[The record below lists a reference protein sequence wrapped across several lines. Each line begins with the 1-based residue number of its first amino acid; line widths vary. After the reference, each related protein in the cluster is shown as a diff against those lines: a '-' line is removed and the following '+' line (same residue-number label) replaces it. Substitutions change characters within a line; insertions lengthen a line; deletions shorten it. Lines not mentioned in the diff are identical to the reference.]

1 MGKLKHSKFKN
12 TGILFE
18 LLVRQIAADTLSD
31 KTCYATQIIKRHFK
45 KGSELTKELKLYQAL
60 TKENFDSQYKA
71 QEFLN
76 IILKERAKLNEGS
89 LRREKYN
96 LIKSIKE
103 SYMID
108 DFFKYRVSNY
118 KELAS
123 AYKLFENTET
133 DSPRDY
139 IECKNT
145 IFEAIT
151 QSDVQIVNEATDKEY
166 TSQPKEVRMLA
177 YKFLVD
183 SFNSKYTTLSESQ
196 PKEVRMLAY
205 KFLVDSFNSKY
216 TTLSESQQN
225 ILRNYINNV
234 DNSGKLRNFVIKEVK
249 NLKSQFSKV
258 EISDKVSQ
266 IKLNETINLMDN
278 ISKSKVINENQVLS
292 LLRYHELLQELR
304 RVSNV

>member
-196 PKEVRMLAY
+196 
-205 KFLVDSFNSKY
+205 
-216 TTLSESQQN
+216 QN